1 MNDRSP
7 MAIYHVSD
15 IADHLSRAGLTCRTP
30 AAVRSA
36 VEDGR
41 LSPDL
46 ESPRGVKAWT
56 HEALLRDVESMWRAQ
71 RIRSTFGR
79 QALRQPQQLQLGG

>member
-1 MNDRSP
+1 MTRELYLTAD
-7 MAIYHVSD
+7 MAD
-15 IADHLSRAGLTCRTP
+15 ALAAAGLKCRTP

-56 HEALLRDVESMWRAQ
+56 REALARDVAAMWRAQ
-71 RIRSTFGR
+71 RMRTNFGR
-79 QALRQPQQLQLGG
+79 QALRQPQQLQLGGG

>member
-1 MNDRSP
+1 MTRELYLTAD
-7 MAIYHVSD
+7 MAD
-15 IADHLSRAGLTCRTP
+15 ALAAAGLKCRTP

-41 LSPDL
+41 LNPDL

-56 HEALLRDVESMWRAQ
+56 HEALLRDVEAMWRSHRMRA
-71 RIRSTFGR
+71 SLGR
-79 QALRQPQQLQLGG
+79 QALREPLQLQLGR